1 LLSPLSGSRPCRQ
14 DRATPARHRIR
25 SLGRRLDP
33 FHCGVELDGLFLNP
47 LPGGKTLLNRAA
59 AGTRSGVAADTKWAS
74 MQDGQGLT
82 QARIRCGMEGNDGR
96 LRKFPLGLPRGQ
108 GFPAPQIPLR
118 AITASIAPMGLL
130 RAFRRG
136 AGALQLRLQ
145 PAEHHHH
152 DEDQRRTQGGE
163 DSDINDPE
171 DLIGNPA
178 SQPAP
183 QSPPA
188 PPHQAVTTPS

>member
-1 LLSPLSGSRPCRQ
+1 MWRTVR
-14 DRATPARHRIR
+14 
-25 SLGRRLDP
+25 LG
-33 FHCGVELDGLFLNP
+33 GN
-47 LPGGKTLLNRAA
+47 
-59 AGTRSGVAADTKWAS
+59 GTIVG
-74 MQDGQGLT
+74 
-82 QARIRCGMEGNDGR
+82 
-96 LRKFPLGLPRGQ
+96 P
-108 GFPAPQIPLR
+108 
-118 AITASIAPMGLL
+118 IAPMGRL

-145 PAEHHHH
+145 PDEHHHH